1 MKAMILF
8 PLLAALAV
16 WWMGRRDT
24 SRDPRLTALAIALLA
39 LLPVLL
45 LLPKIPLLPPAIG
58 KTGTGE
64 PPAGWLHGLFAV
76 WLAGCG
82 VGWIRLGLSAIG
94 LVRWRRQS
102 TLVDR
107 IAGTVE
113 IRELA
118 GLRGP
123 VAAGVFRKMIFV
135 PPGWHAWDEETRD
148 AVLLHELAH
157 HRRRDPLIR
166 WLAAFACTFHWFNP
180 LAHWMRRRLILQC
193 EQACD
198 EKVVATGLRANE
210 YAEILCRFASHR
222 PLPVAGLAMA
232 EKSSL
237 ETRVRHLMAPSP
249 SKGFSILAVL
259 AGFVLWG
266 ALLLALLGP
275 KSETGVQ
282 PDQEEINLRLT
293 ADPFPADQP

>member
-1 MKAMILF
+1 MLLF
-8 PLLAALAV
+8 PVLAACAV
-16 WWMGRRDT
+16 WWMGRRDI
-24 SRDPRLTALAIALLA
+24 SRDPRLTGLAIVLLA
-39 LLPVLL
+39 LLPGLL

-58 KTGTGE
+58 KAVMVE
-64 PPAGWLHGLFAV
+64 PSSRWLHGMIAV
-76 WLAGCG
+76 WLLGCG
-82 VGWIRLGLSAIG
+82 VGWLRLGLSAVG
-94 LVRWRRQS
+94 LARWRRQS
-102 TLVDR
+102 VLVER

-123 VAAGVFRKMIFV
+123 VAGGVFRKMIFV

-148 AVLLHELAH
+148 SVLLHELAH
-157 HRRRDPLIR
+157 HRRRDPLVR
-166 WLAAFACTFHWFNP
+166 WLAAFACALHWFNP

-198 EKVVATGLRANE
+198 EKVVATGVKAND

-237 ETRVRHLMAPSP
+237 ETRVRHLMAPSR

-275 KSETGVQ
+275 KSETATK
-282 PDQEEINLRLT
+282 PDEEEINLRLA
-293 ADPFPADQP
+293 ADPFPADKP

>member
-1 MKAMILF
+1 MILF

-24 SRDPRLTALAIALLA
+24 SRDPRLTGMAIVLLA
-39 LLPVLL
+39 LMPVLL

-58 KTGTGE
+58 KAGMSE
-64 PPAGWLHGLFAV
+64 PPAAWLHGMVAV
-76 WLAGCG
+76 WLIGCG
-82 VGWIRLGLSAIG
+82 IGWLRLGLSAVG
-94 LVRWRRQS
+94 LARWRRQS
-102 TLVDR
+102 TMVDR

-118 GLRGP
+118 GLSGP
-123 VAAGVFRKMIFV
+123 VAAGVFRRMIFV
-135 PPGWHAWDEETRD
+135 PVGWHAWDEETRD

-157 HRRRDPLIR
+157 HRRRDPLVR

-198 EKVVATGLRANE
+198 EKVVATGVSADE
-210 YAEILCRFASHR
+210 YAEILCRFASRR

-232 EKSSL
+232 EQSSL
-237 ETRVRHLMAPSP
+237 ETRVRHLMSPSR

-275 KSETGVQ
+275 KTETGVQ
-282 PDQEEINLRLT
+282 PDDEEVQLRLS
-293 ADPFPADQP
+293 ADPFPAD

>member
-1 MKAMILF
+1 MILF

-24 SRDPRLTALAIALLA
+24 SRDPRLTGMAIVLLA
-39 LLPVLL
+39 LMPVLL
-45 LLPKIPLLPPAIG
+45 LLPKIPLLPPAIERASMS
-58 KTGTGE
+58 E
-64 PPAGWLHGLFAV
+64 PPAAWLHGMVAV
-76 WLAGCG
+76 WLIGCG
-82 VGWIRLGLSAIG
+82 IGWLRLGLSAVG
-94 LVRWRRQS
+94 LARWRRQS
-102 TLVDR
+102 ALVDR

-118 GLRGP
+118 GLSGP
-123 VAAGVFRKMIFV
+123 VAAGVFRRMIFV
-135 PPGWHAWDEETRD
+135 PAGWHAWDEETRD

-157 HRRRDPLIR
+157 HRRRDPLVR

-180 LAHWMRRRLILQC
+180 LAHWMRRRLIFQC

-198 EKVVATGLRANE
+198 EKVVATGVRANE

-232 EKSSL
+232 EQSSL
-237 ETRVRHLMAPSP
+237 ETRVRHLMSPSR
-249 SKGFSILAVL
+249 SKGFSIFAVL
-259 AGFVLWG
+259 AGFVLWA

-275 KSETGVQ
+275 KTETGVQ
-282 PDQEEINLRLT
+282 PDEEEVQLRLS